1 MNELTY
7 NKALKK
13 VWLEYQLND
22 KGQYLYY
29 DKLLTNFVNDYLNY
43 GHSLLDFKDIR
54 QGLGNISR
62 NPEMRKKRLLASL
75 ILEHELLSKMV
86 LGFIRL
92 FKKLRDSSS

>member
-1 MNELTY
+1 MTIDWGLIDT
-7 NKALKK
+7 AL
-13 VWLEYQLND
+13 LGAY
-22 KGQYLYY
+22 
-29 DKLLTNFVNDYLNY
+29 VNDYLNY

-62 NPEMRKKRLLASL
+62 NPGMRKKRLLASL

-92 FKKLRDSSS
+92 FKKLRDSSSRRL